1 MPTSDEPRAAPS
13 PGAYT
18 GHQMIELEWK
28 ALTEGSTKL
37 SDIENDY
44 CKQLGVAFGLER
56 SWPSVVHERLTL
68 PLRRTFQVG
77 HFAQSSSA
85 SL

>member
-1 MPTSDEPRAAPS
+1 MNPAAPS
-13 PGAYT
+13 PGAYA
-18 GHQMIELEWK
+18 GHQMIELER
-28 ALTEGSTKL
+28 
-37 SDIENDY
+37 
-44 CKQLGVAFGLER
+44 LGACPAECRGRIVRQQATWRPSFAFGLER
-56 SWPSVVHERLTL
+56 SWRSVAHERLTL

>member
-13 PGAYT
+13 PGAYA

-37 SDIENDY
+37 SDI
-44 CKQLGVAFGLER
+44 
-56 SWPSVVHERLTL
+56 
-68 PLRRTFQVG
+68 
-77 HFAQSSSA
+77 
-85 SL
+85 